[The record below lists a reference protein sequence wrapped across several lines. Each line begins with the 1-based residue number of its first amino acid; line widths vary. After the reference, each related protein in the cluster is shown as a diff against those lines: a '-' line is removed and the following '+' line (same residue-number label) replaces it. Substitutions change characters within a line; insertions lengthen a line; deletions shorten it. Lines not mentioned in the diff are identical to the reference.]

1 MVAERPFR
9 RAVGQR
15 GIMRIAYI
23 YGPVDAR
30 EVHAAWKSNGS
41 LAYLGSS
48 YVSQFLEQTSQR
60 DATSLIITSHAGDA
74 YDAQYGS
81 VRIRNI
87 PWPEASGGL
96 RFHLD
101 WARWMAEALRAARSF
116 GPDITV
122 LSAAQNYWFLA
133 RPILPKTTFVVALHG
148 AIWPRI
154 AMGPLQRVVTRLNR
168 RFYRRSVRDFLVA
181 SDLISRQ
188 IDEFCDGPKDS
199 KVFLPTYA
207 PERFEGATPLA
218 DLEAAPFRVFF
229 AGRIEANKGIYDLV
243 EIAARFEA
251 ALPGAVRFDVCG
263 EGSDLESL
271 RKAVTDGGLGDVV
284 TVHGFCAAP
293 EMLALLDR
301 CHVTLVPTRTDF
313 EEGFNM
319 VCSESVLWGRP
330 VITSDVC
337 PALEY
342 LPNSAI
348 EVAPDDVDGYEAALR
363 SLLEDP
369 DRLGQLASGCALD
382 RGQFLDES
390 KSYGTLLAAILDDI
404 DDGVTAHSA

>member
-1 MVAERPFR
+1 
-9 RAVGQR
+9 
-15 GIMRIAYI
+15 MRIAYI

-30 EVHAAWKSNGS
+30 EVHTAWQTNGS

-48 YVSQFLEQTSQR
+48 YVTQFLEKTSER
-60 DATSLIITSHAGDA
+60 DAESLIITSHAGEA
-74 YDAQYGS
+74 YVSRHGP
-81 VRIRNI
+81 VEIRNI
-87 PWPEASGGL
+87 PWPEASGGV

-101 WARWMAEALRAARSF
+101 WVRWMAESLRAARAF
-116 GPDITV
+116 GPDVTV

-133 RPILPKTTFVVALHG
+133 RPMLPKTTFVVALHG
-148 AIWPRI
+148 AIWPRL

-168 RFYRRSVRDFLVA
+168 RFYRRSASHFLVA

-188 IDEFCDGPKDS
+188 IDQFCAEPKEA
-199 KVFLPTYA
+199 KVFLPTYDS
-207 PERFEGATPLA
+207 ERFDGATPLS
-218 DLEAAPFRVFF
+218 DLESTPMRVFF

-243 EIAARFEA
+243 ELAARFEA
-251 ALPGAVRFDVCG
+251 SSPGAVRFDVCG

-271 RKAVTDGGLGDVV
+271 RRAVTDRGLDDVV
-284 TVHGFCAAP
+284 EVHGFCAAP
-293 EMLALLDR
+293 EMLAFLDR

-319 VCSESVLWGRP
+319 VCSESVLWGRA
-330 VITSDVC
+330 VVTSDVC

-348 EVAPDDVDGYEAALR
+348 EVTPDDVDEYEAALR
-363 SLLEDP
+363 SLLEDRR
-369 DRLGQLASGCALD
+369 RLEDLTAGCALD

-390 KSYGTLLAAILDDI
+390 KSYGALLSLILDDI
-404 DDGVTAHSA
+404 ESQT